1 MFNFFERES
10 NDKNRLPYTRIAS
23 WLLVSSIS
31 AATMIHDVLV
41 QQNVISKNEFEA
53 DGLLALCSEIG
64 SFHASY
70 ILGMIMEARHVSG
83 REHFVLTYR
92 ELEKAISEV
101 ASAFDYVSDVSQ
113 LARFWIDYQQRDQNF
128 NYTLHYFEGE
138 QAKLGISPGNIDLY
152 VKEHGSANIR
162 NLDPAQICILIRATR
177 CMLIEK
183 NRSLEK
189 RSLGMEVVVQGVLK
203 NEEVGFVG
211 LSKAVFN
218 LLESGAGDKP
228 VSKLNSKK
236 LIRDDM
242 ASFVKAR

>member
-1 MFNFFERES
+1 MFNFFKRES
-10 NDKNRLPYTRIAS
+10 NDKKRIPYTRITS
-23 WLLVSSIS
+23 WLLGSCAC
-31 AATMIHDVLV
+31 AATSICDVLIRE
-41 QQNVISKNEFEA
+41 QITSKEEFENEW
-53 DGLLALCSEIG
+53 LALCSEIG
-64 SFHASY
+64 TFHASY
-70 ILGMIMEARHVSG
+70 ILRMIMEARQVAG
-83 REHFVLTYR
+83 QQHFAETYQ
-92 ELEKAISEV
+92 ELEKAICEFRRAV
-101 ASAFDYVSDVSQ
+101 DRYSDVGVLAGFWTDSQ
-113 LARFWIDYQQRDQNF
+113 WRELQFRT
-128 NYTLHYFEGE
+128 TLDYFEGE

-189 RSLGMEVVVQGVLK
+189 RSLAMEVVVQGVLK
-203 NEEVGFVG
+203 NEEFGFVG
-211 LSKAVFN
+211 LTKAVFN

-242 ASFVKAR
+242 AAFSKSR